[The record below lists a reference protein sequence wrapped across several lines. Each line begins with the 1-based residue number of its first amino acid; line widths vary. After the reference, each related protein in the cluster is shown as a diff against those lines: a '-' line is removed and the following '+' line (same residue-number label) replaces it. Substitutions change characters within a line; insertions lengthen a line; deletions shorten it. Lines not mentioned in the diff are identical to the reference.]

1 MLDDYFSREA
11 ILYRLCKA
19 RVNLARQRGK
29 SHLNHLISSDKKLN
43 YHSNNSKSTRHK
55 GEEVDFITSIMPPR
69 RKWISP
75 TREERYPNRSIQRI
89 NSLKYNTIALLKT
102 IKHYKKNNPTEPFLL
117 KLENFIDE
125 IISEFDNENF
135 NISAPT
141 IIAKLKNPED
151 KKDKTCRPICVFPL
165 KEKIIISIV
174 NKYLTNAF
182 NDIFYDHSYAFKA
195 KKDAEQFPPTHHNA
209 IEYIL
214 DFKKK
219 YKGKRLWVSEC
230 DISKFFDTVNHKVVR
245 EEFKKIVHYHNKKIT
260 DKIDDRAISIF
271 HKYLKCYD
279 FQKDVFSLNYNQNF
293 WISNKKEGCK
303 FKWVERDL
311 LELGCYKNIKRHKIG
326 IPQGGALSGLIAN
339 IVLHSIDLKIN
350 AEEDKKLCYVR
361 FCDDMILIH
370 SIKKIC
376 QAKTKLYFE
385 GLKDLKLISHEAEYV
400 KPSHKKEFW
409 NKSKSKS
416 PYKWST
422 DHIKSFN
429 RIGFVGYEI
438 CYDGSLRV
446 RKSSLIKEKRK
457 IKNLVLH
464 TLSALKNGKRK
475 SDEMII
481 ESISNKLVGM
491 SVGRVTMKNYKVS
504 DNDMCWVN
512 GFTLLQDNPDLRTQL
527 KRLDHYRSKHLSRFK
542 KKLSL
547 LPEVEV
553 GNSNGSKRVGK
564 IFFIRIEG
572 LNYIDSENIRLE
584 LQRINILNVKFLFTK
599 SKKKLLLTNPTALI
613 LSSKYLPFQKQIIEL
628 LLKDEKD
635 DRDVPH
641 YGKPFSYYYNV
652 IEKN

>member
-1 MLDDYFSREA
+1 MLDDYFSRDK

-19 RVNLARQRGK
+19 RANLARQRGK

-55 GEEVDFITSIMPPR
+55 GEEIDFLTSIMPSR

-75 TREERYPNRSIQRI
+75 SKEERYPNGSIQRI

-102 IKHYKKNNPTEPFLL
+102 IKYYKKNNPTEPFLI

-141 IIAKLKNPED
+141 ILAKLKNPED
-151 KKDKTCRPICVFPL
+151 RKSKICRPICVFAL

-174 NKYLTNAF
+174 NKYLTNSF

-195 KKDAEQFPPTHHNA
+195 KKIDEKFPPTHHNA
-209 IEYIL
+209 VEYIL
-214 DFKKK
+214 DFKSK

-230 DISKFFDTVNHKVVR
+230 DISKFFDTVNHNVVR
-245 EEFKKIVHYHNKKIT
+245 EKFKKIVQHHNRKFT
-260 DKIDDRAISIF
+260 NKIDNRAISIF

-279 FQKDVFSLNYNQNF
+279 FQKDVFALNQNQNF

-303 FKWVERDL
+303 FKWVEEDL
-311 LELGCYKNIKRHKIG
+311 LEFDCYKNLKRHKIG

-370 SIKKIC
+370 SNKKIC

-385 GLKDLKLISHEAEYV
+385 GLKDLKLISHEAECV
-400 KPSHKKEFW
+400 KPSQKKDFW

-416 PYKWST
+416 PYKWSG
-422 DHIKSFN
+422 DHKNSFN

-438 CYDGSLRV
+438 CYDESLRV

-475 SDEMII
+475 SDDMII

-491 SVGRVTMKNYKVS
+491 SVGRVTMENYTES
-504 DNDMCWVN
+504 ENDMCWVN
-512 GFTLLQDNPDLRTQL
+512 GFTLLKDNPNLRTQL
-527 KRLDHYRSKHLSRFK
+527 KRLDHYRSKHMSRFK
-542 KKLSL
+542 KKLAL
-547 LPEVEV
+547 LPEIKV
-553 GNSNGSKRVGK
+553 GNLKKIKLIGK
-564 IFFIRIEG
+564 FFFIKIDG

-584 LQRINILNVKFLFTK
+584 LQKINILNAKFVFTK
-599 SKKKLLLTNPTALI
+599 SKKKIVLANPNIIT
-613 LSSKYLPFQKQIIEL
+613 LSKEYLPFQLQISEL
-628 LLKDEKD
+628 LLKEEKD
-635 DRDVPH
+635 DRYVPH

-652 IEKN
+652 IEKE